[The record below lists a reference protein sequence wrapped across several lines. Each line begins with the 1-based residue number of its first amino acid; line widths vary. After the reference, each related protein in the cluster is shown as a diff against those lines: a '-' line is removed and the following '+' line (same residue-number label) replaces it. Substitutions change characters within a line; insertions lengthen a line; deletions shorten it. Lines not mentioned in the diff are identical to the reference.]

1 MKQEKRRKRGKVRR
15 RLNNAP
21 SRKELEMF
29 LYTETFSS
37 HKCYLSTQIRIYRE
51 PIIIN
56 PSTFHYFYPRNGGSL
71 RCKVFWNF
79 LSSDAK
85 CKKGLLCP
93 RPSSLIHKA
102 LSRENRACGEWI
114 GMMWGQGKW
123 WSNVGKDIYKG
134 HPCHLF
140 KNTFHSNGS
149 KRIFDELGES
159 AVTQLSDNSLSFLAH
174 PL

>member
-1 MKQEKRRKRGKVRR
+1 
-15 RLNNAP
+15 
-21 SRKELEMF
+21 MF
-29 LYTETFSS
+29 LYTEKLSS

-56 PSTFHYFYPRNGGSL
+56 PSTFHYFYRRNGGSL
-71 RCKVFWNF
+71 HCEVLRTFP
-79 LSSDAK
+79 SSDAK

-93 RPSSLIHKA
+93 PPSSLIHKA
-102 LSRENRACGEWI
+102 LSRENRACWEWI
-114 GMMWGQGKW
+114 VMMWGQGKW
-123 WSNVGKDIYKG
+123 WSKVGKDYKW

-159 AVTQLSDNSLSFLAH
+159 EVIRLSDNSLSFLAH